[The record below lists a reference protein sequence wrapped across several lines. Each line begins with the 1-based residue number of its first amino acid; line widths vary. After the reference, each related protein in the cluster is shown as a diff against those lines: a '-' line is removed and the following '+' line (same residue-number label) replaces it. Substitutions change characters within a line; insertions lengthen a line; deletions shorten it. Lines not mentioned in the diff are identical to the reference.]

1 MNKEMS
7 KMSFGKYLEPVNYAR
22 KGGSLFNKYILHYI
36 DIIKAPSY
44 DTHLKYPP
52 IFFLG
57 APRSG
62 STLMMQVLTDSFDFG
77 YISNRHC
84 QFFGMPYLAEKLFH
98 PLKNKKISDY
108 KSYHGITREVYAPS
122 ECGEWWYRFFRRKPA
137 YVPHHQ
143 ADSYKMRCFRRS
155 IASLISAFD
164 RPVLFKNLYA
174 TLRIRPILEY
184 IPEALFIIVKRNEID
199 NGHSLLEARF
209 KVLNTYDNWWSMEPP
224 SVDQLKRFPAHV
236 QVIEQIRH
244 IYALIDQDIAQSSVS
259 RSRFHQ
265 IEYEDFCSNVHDSL
279 SKFDAFLKRH
289 GVDIDKRFVVPERF
303 QTSRGI
309 HINENLYKK
318 MKDYV
323 NART

>member
-1 MNKEMS
+1 MN
-7 KMSFGKYLEPVNYAR
+7 PVNYAR
-22 KGGSLFNKYILHYI
+22 KGGYLFNKYILHYI

-62 STLMMQVLTDSFDFG
+62 STLMMQVLTDAFELG

-84 QFFGMPYLAEKLFH
+84 QFFGMPYLAEKLLH

-108 KSYHGITREVYAPS
+108 ESYHGITRGSDSPS

-137 YVPHHQ
+137 YVPHNQ
-143 ADSYKMRCFRRS
+143 ADPYKMRCFRRS
-155 IASLISAFD
+155 IASLINAFD

-174 TLRIRPILEY
+174 TLRIRPILEH

-224 SVDQLKRFPAHV
+224 FVDRLKPLPAYV
-236 QVIEQIRH
+236 QVIEQIRYIH
-244 IYALIDQDIAQSSVS
+244 ALIDQDVSDSGAS

-265 IEYEDFCSNVHDSL
+265 IEYEDFCSNVHERL
-279 SKFDAFLKRH
+279 GEFHTFLKRH
-289 GVDIDKRFVVPERF
+289 GIEINKRCDVPQRF
-303 QTSRGI
+303 QTNRGI
-309 HINENLYKK
+309 HIDQNIYEK
-318 MKDYV
+318 MKAYV
-323 NART
+323 NADS